1 MGVNLHIILR
11 LKKYVILIVR
21 CGVYC
26 VLDVNE
32 EWMDSRYERDYG
44 CVRADV
50 KCTAM
55 DMIP

>member
-1 MGVNLHIILR
+1 MGVNLHTILR

-32 EWMDSRYERDYG
+32 EWMDSRYERLWM
-44 CVRADV
+44 CES
-50 KCTAM
+50 
-55 DMIP
+55 